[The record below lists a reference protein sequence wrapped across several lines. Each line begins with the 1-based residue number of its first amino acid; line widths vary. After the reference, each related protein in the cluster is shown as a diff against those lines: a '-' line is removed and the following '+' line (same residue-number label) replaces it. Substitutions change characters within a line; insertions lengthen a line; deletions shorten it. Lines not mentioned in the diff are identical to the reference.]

1 MIFRTVAPRW
11 LPFLLL
17 PFLAACSD
25 QRASFEIK
33 GSAHALTLIRVTG
46 MPWAKTAKY
55 DIVAARMPDC
65 MRRHPMPEAGLDA
78 KVEVYSPGN
87 DAWIL
92 KQDGRMYVVET
103 RTCEGFANLDKAPES
118 GMGPLMGTFEMRKD
132 TLVFVAA
139 PKVEAPATSAPPPA
153 AEPAPAAN

>member
-1 MIFRTVAPRW
+1 MNFSRIAFRW
-11 LPFLLL
+11 LPGLLM

-46 MPWAKTAKY
+46 MPWEKTAKY
-55 DIVAARMPDC
+55 TIVAARMPDC
-65 MRRHPMPEAGLDA
+65 MRRHPMPEAGLAA

-103 RTCEGFANLDKAPES
+103 RSCEGFATLDKAPD
-118 GMGPLMGTFEMRKD
+118 GGTGPLAGSFEMRND
-132 TLVFVAA
+132 TLVFTAA
-139 PKVEAPATSAPPPA
+139 PKVEPPPQPATESTS
-153 AEPAPAAN
+153 N

>member
-1 MIFRTVAPRW
+1 MLLTRVLA
-11 LPFLLL
+11 LLLL

-46 MPWAKTAKY
+46 LPWEKTAKY
-55 DIVAARMPDC
+55 SIVAARMPDC
-65 MRRHPMPEAGLDA
+65 MRRHPMSSAGLEARVD
-78 KVEVYSPGN
+78 VYSPGN
-87 DAWIL
+87 EAWIF
-92 KQDGRMYVVET
+92 KQDGRMFVVET
-103 RTCEGFANLDKAPES
+103 RTCEGFASLDKAPEG

-139 PKVEAPATSAPPPA
+139 PTVEPPPTPVVT
-153 AEPAPAAN
+153 PAPTAN